1 MTIPLRD
8 DNPSRTTP
16 FVNIGLI
23 VLNCLVFVYEIMLGE
38 GLRDFMFD
46 WGLVP
51 ERLGLA
57 LHAGSGP
64 LASASL
70 TLVTSM
76 FLHGGWAHLLGN
88 MWYLWIFG
96 DNIEDRLGHTRYLL
110 FYLAGGIVAALI
122 QYASAAGSAVPTVG
136 ASGAIA
142 AVLGAYAIAFP
153 HVKVT
158 TLIPLFPFF
167 RVVALPALLVLG
179 LWFVFQFFSGAL
191 SLAWSAHSGIAWW
204 AHIGGFV
211 FGIAAMKLLDRGGRT
226 SSAVWVE

>member
-96 DNIEDRLGHTRYLL
+96 DNIEDRLGHVRYLL

-122 QYASAAGSAVPTVG
+122 QYVSAAGSAVPTVG

-179 LWFVFQFFSGAL
+179 LWFVFGVVAARAL
-191 SLAWSAHSGIAWW
+191 TQHGQIEPQDTSAAWVTA
-204 AHIGGFV
+204 
-211 FGIAAMKLLDRGGRT
+211 
-226 SSAVWVE
+226 